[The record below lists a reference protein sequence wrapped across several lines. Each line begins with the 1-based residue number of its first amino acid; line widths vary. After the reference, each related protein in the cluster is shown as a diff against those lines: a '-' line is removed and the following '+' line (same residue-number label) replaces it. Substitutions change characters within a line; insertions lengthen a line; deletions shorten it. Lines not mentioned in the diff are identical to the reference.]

1 MYHPSNNFQHVGP
14 PSLSQR
20 TAQHCVFSQLA
31 RQQLPAVT
39 CKVREAAQELLQSSL
54 SYSGEEAGSATVS
67 YDRRLVSLPEV
78 AAEPIEVSSVLDGP
92 GRDVVEDASHCMLW
106 GPQEWGVEKEKNK
119 PVEIYMDP
127 ILKNNLHEYC
137 VFIKDLFEKGMLQ
150 FTSHPRDLISPFFVA
165 KKSGKQRLVLDCRA
179 VNQRFRPPPRVA
191 LAAGYSWSR
200 LHIPEGETLFTA
212 QSDIRDY
219 FYSLSLP
226 AELRELFCLPPIPH
240 SLLLEWQVPFEL
252 GGCCASSGGWVWPC
266 MRVVPMGWSW
276 AMWIAQRVHTEQVMI
291 ATGIGADQI
300 LVDNAPAPSL
310 SKGSVVVIPYAD
322 NLNVCGLDAD
332 VVQRVKDQAVSHL
345 RKLGFRIHEEIDA
358 SERVQSLGFE
368 VDGRAGVV
376 RPMKDK
382 LMKVIA
388 TFHWLTRRPRLRG
401 RAVEKVIG
409 HATHFMLLRRDL
421 LSVFRHLYD
430 FARVNY
436 DRRVRL
442 WPEAAREAKWAAWLL
457 RLCSAD
463 LRRKWDEEITSSDAS
478 LSGIAVSKR
487 SLDVDTIKEVGK
499 YKEVWRFKV
508 KHPTAK
514 PREVALGDPFSD
526 PETVKPIDVAYDPF
540 ELDYSFPEVDSACL
554 QPEDWHLC
562 FNTRMNIP
570 EHITIL
576 EGRGF
581 VASLRHKLRAARS
594 FSKSHLHLGDNLGM
608 ILSAEKGRSNAY
620 GLLRVCRRLCSL
632 ALASDCH
639 FSYRWIPSEKNVA
652 DHASRQWEHLRRGSD
667 VAGGEAQISKAEV
680 DSSVYPNRHAVGKYR
695 PTEVARSQRGS
706 SSRWSE
712 EVLCS
717 TGSEYAEGQHQGRAQ
732 GEAYSVCKG
741 QGSKE
746 EVPGSNV
753 ARTRGSF
760 RKSSHRLSTSVQ
772 RVPGVCESSEIVNS
786 GTDQLGQCLRRI
798 SESYVSR
805 RYERRRGLKVDG
817 RGTRQPPRMWPQD
830 CPPSLQEVLAG
841 MASVGSTAE
850 KGSASFSTGGIVG
863 ADHVGQPQGA
873 RSSINHAHVRGIPK
887 TLGASG
893 HQQTRFGAAQSEL
906 SSLQHQPAP
915 IQPRR
920 GVQDGDDR
928 RIHHAGQQVMPF
940 LGMCLQQVKP
950 QYPGPLLLPVDAQ
963 TLRLTWESTLVQI
976 GLKKSHAVLHQLRH
990 SGPSFDMLT
999 KARTLLEIKLRGRWA
1014 SDSSV
1019 RRYESHAWL
1028 GQEFQNLPKK
1038 VQKLALKAEQN
1049 LPATVQKFF
1058 KLR

>member
-1 MYHPSNNFQHVGP
+1 MAGQQWPPGPSLEGLFFGGRGLSHHHGFGVLFFLIDLGSMADDGNGDRGRELFPLPPLPGFSREITGSVSSRRRRARVTRLISESNAVINCLNEMYHPSNNFQHVGP

-240 SLLLEWQVPFEL
+240 ALLLEWQVPFEL
-252 GGCCASSGGWVWPC
+252 GGGCASSGGWVWPC

-310 SKGSVVVIPYAD
+310 SKDSVVVIPYAD

-345 RKLGFRIHEEIDA
+345 RNLGFRIHEEIDA

-478 LSGIAVSKR
+478 LSGIAVCKR

-540 ELDYSFPEVDSACL
+540 ELDY
-554 QPEDWHLC
+554 
-562 FNTRMNIP
+562 
-570 EHITIL
+570 
-576 EGRGF
+576 
-581 VASLRHKLRAARS
+581 
-594 FSKSHLHLGDNLGM
+594 
-608 ILSAEKGRSNAY
+608 
-620 GLLRVCRRLCSL
+620 
-632 ALASDCH
+632 
-639 FSYRWIPSEKNVA
+639 
-652 DHASRQWEHLRRGSD
+652 
-667 VAGGEAQISKAEV
+667 
-680 DSSVYPNRHAVGKYR
+680 
-695 PTEVARSQRGS
+695 
-706 SSRWSE
+706 
-712 EVLCS
+712 
-717 TGSEYAEGQHQGRAQ
+717 
-732 GEAYSVCKG
+732 
-741 QGSKE
+741 
-746 EVPGSNV
+746 
-753 ARTRGSF
+753 
-760 RKSSHRLSTSVQ
+760 
-772 RVPGVCESSEIVNS
+772 
-786 GTDQLGQCLRRI
+786 
-798 SESYVSR
+798 
-805 RYERRRGLKVDG
+805 
-817 RGTRQPPRMWPQD
+817 
-830 CPPSLQEVLAG
+830 
-841 MASVGSTAE
+841 
-850 KGSASFSTGGIVG
+850 
-863 ADHVGQPQGA
+863 
-873 RSSINHAHVRGIPK
+873 
-887 TLGASG
+887 
-893 HQQTRFGAAQSEL
+893 
-906 SSLQHQPAP
+906 
-915 IQPRR
+915 
-920 GVQDGDDR
+920 
-928 RIHHAGQQVMPF
+928 
-940 LGMCLQQVKP
+940 
-950 QYPGPLLLPVDAQ
+950 
-963 TLRLTWESTLVQI
+963 
-976 GLKKSHAVLHQLRH
+976 
-990 SGPSFDMLT
+990 
-999 KARTLLEIKLRGRWA
+999 
-1014 SDSSV
+1014 
-1019 RRYESHAWL
+1019 
-1028 GQEFQNLPKK
+1028 
-1038 VQKLALKAEQN
+1038 
-1049 LPATVQKFF
+1049 
-1058 KLR
+1058 

>member
-1 MYHPSNNFQHVGP
+1 M
-14 PSLSQR
+14 
-20 TAQHCVFSQLA
+20 FSQLA

-191 LAAGYSWSR
+191 LAAGFSWSR

-310 SKGSVVVIPYAD
+310 SKDSVVVTPYAD

-706 SSRWSE
+706 CSRWSE

-717 TGSEYAEGQHQGRAQ
+717 TGSEYAGGQHQGRAQ

-928 RIHHAGQQVMPF
+928 RIHHAGQQSHAISGDVPATSETTISRSTSLTGGCSDPPTD
-940 LGMCLQQVKP
+940 LGVHVGPNRSQKIPCGPSSTSPLRSKLRHADQGQNFAGN
-950 QYPGPLLLPVDAQ
+950 QAPGPLGIRQLSTP
-963 TLRLTWESTLVQI
+963 LRESCLAGTGVSEPSKESAKVSPQSRAKLT
-976 GLKKSHAVLHQLRH
+976 SH
-990 SGPSFDMLT
+990 GP
-999 KARTLLEIKLRGRWA
+999 
-1014 SDSSV
+1014 
-1019 RRYESHAWL
+1019 
-1028 GQEFQNLPKK
+1028 K
-1038 VQKLALKAEQN
+1038 V
-1049 LPATVQKFF
+1049 F